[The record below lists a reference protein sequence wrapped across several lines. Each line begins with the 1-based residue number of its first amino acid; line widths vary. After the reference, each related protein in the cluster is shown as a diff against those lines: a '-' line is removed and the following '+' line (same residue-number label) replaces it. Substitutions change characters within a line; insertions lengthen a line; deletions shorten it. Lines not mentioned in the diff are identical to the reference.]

1 MTAAGDVVA
10 AFFSMIR
17 DAFCPRFG
25 VDCADP
31 TTTSGAP
38 LAGFDLPEPIPVA
51 PCNRNSTP
59 SRLRVTFP
67 SSLSARET
75 ACWSENSVS
84 DTEGGGGFAAAACG
98 GTAMSEMDKHES
110 EKKSVLR

>member
-1 MTAAGDVVA
+1 
-10 AFFSMIR
+10 MIR

-51 PCNRNSTP
+51 PCNRNKHP
-59 SRLRVTFP
+59 QPAPGHFP
-67 SSLSARET
+67 KLSLCT
-75 ACWSENSVS
+75 GNSLLVGKQCLGH
-84 DTEGGGGFAAAACG
+84 GGWGGFAAAACG